1 MNKIRRFFRT
11 AGIYFVGNILSK
23 LVSFFLLPLYTT
35 KINPAQYGNYD
46 LVISLIN
53 LVAPIA
59 FFQIWDG
66 MFRFAFE
73 VKKNKDKYQIINDAM
88 IVFGFG
94 LIPYILLFSGAYI
107 YFQFEYFSYA
117 IIYGMLFAVQYI
129 YTYAARLFLR
139 NKLFVFSG
147 TANTILTA
155 CSNIFLIVVLK
166 WDVRSLYFSAAIGT
180 MLQIIIIESRIH
192 LFKNFSI
199 RQLSFGRCRKMLK
212 FSVPLCIATISY
224 WLLSGFT
231 KVMITKQLGAFENG
245 LYAVS
250 NRFSSMITIFVNVF
264 QFAWNEMAYLMA
276 DEENRKEKYNLCVG
290 LLFKTIMFGSAI
302 AFLVSKLI
310 FPFLIA
316 DQYSAAIDLIP
327 ISIIGVALNSMA
339 GFLGTLFMTEKKTS
353 YILYSTVISAAIN
366 IVLGFCMVEVW
377 GLRGIV
383 SALSIAFAMLMI
395 IRLLQLRNR
404 FAIKIGIKDLMTV
417 VLVLIA
423 ILTFYCNRFY
433 SVDIL
438 VIALLG
444 SLYIFSVKDYIK
456 ILIRVRKYNKL

>member
-1 MNKIRRFFRT
+1 MNKIKRFFAT
-11 AGIYFVGNILSK
+11 AGIYFAGNILSK

-35 KINPAQYGNYD
+35 QIAPAQYGNYD

-73 VKKNKDKYQIINDAM
+73 VKESKDKYQIINDAM

-94 LIPYILLFSGAYI
+94 LIPYILIFSGAYI
-107 YFQFEYFSYA
+107 YFRFVYFSYA
-117 IIYGMLFAVQYI
+117 IIYGMLFAIQYI

-155 CSNIFLIVVLK
+155 CSNIFLIVVLN
-166 WDVRSLYFSAAIGT
+166 WDVRSMYFSAAIGT
-180 MLQIIIIESRIH
+180 VLQIIIIESRIH
-192 LFKNFSI
+192 LLKNFSI
-199 RQLSFGRCRKMLK
+199 RHLSFDRCRKMLK
-212 FSVPLCIATISY
+212 FSIPLCIATISY

-276 DEENRKEKYNLCVG
+276 DEENRKEKYDLCVS

-302 AFLVSKLI
+302 AFLVSKLV

-353 YILYSTVISAAIN
+353 YILYSTLISAAIN
-366 IVLGFCMVEVW
+366 IVLGIGLAKVW
-377 GLRGIV
+377 GLNGIV

-395 IRLLQLRNR
+395 IRLLQLKSK
-404 FAIKIGIKDLMTV
+404 FAIKISIKDLMTV
-417 VLVLIA
+417 IVVLIA
-423 ILTFYCNRFY
+423 IPIFYMNKSY
-433 SVDIL
+433 IIDMSAIIV
-438 VIALLG
+438 LG
-444 SLYIFSVKDYIK
+444 SLYIFSIRDYIK
-456 ILIRVRKYNKL
+456 LLIRPKKI

>member
-1 MNKIRRFFRT
+1 MNKIQRFFET

-35 KINPAQYGNYD
+35 RINPAQYGNYD

-73 VKKNKDKYQIINDAM
+73 VKKSKDKYQIINDTM
-88 IVFGFG
+88 IVFGCG
-94 LIPYILLFSGAYI
+94 LLPYILLFVGAYN

-117 IIYGMLFAVQYI
+117 IIYGILFAIQYI
-129 YTYAARLFLR
+129 YTYASRLFLR

-155 CSNIFLIVVLK
+155 CSNVFLIAVLN
-166 WDVRSLYFSAAIGT
+166 WDVRSMYFSAAIGT
-180 MLQIIIIESRIH
+180 MLQIIIIESQLH
-192 LFKNFSI
+192 LFRNFSL
-199 RQLSFGRCRKMLK
+199 RHLSFEICKKMLK
-212 FSVPLCIATISY
+212 FSIPLCVATISY

-276 DEENRKEKYNLCVG
+276 DEENRNEKYNLCVS

-302 AFLVSKLI
+302 AFLVAKLI
-310 FPFLIA
+310 FPFLVA

-366 IVLGFCMVEVW
+366 IVLGRYLVEIW
-377 GLRGIV
+377 GLKGVV

-395 IRLLQLRNR
+395 TRLLQLKNK
-404 FAIKIGIKDLMTV
+404 FAIKISIKDLMIV
-417 VLVLIA
+417 IWVLIA
-423 ILTFYCNRFY
+423 VVTFYHNKSCI
-433 SVDIL
+433 VDVLAI
-438 VIALLG
+438 VLLG
-444 SLYIFSVKDYIK
+444 ILYIFSIKDYIK
-456 ILIRVRKYNKL
+456 TVFRFRKYNKL